1 MNKKIKKGL
10 SVLLAT
16 VLATGCL
23 TAAVAYGSDSVAID
37 ETNFPDANFRE
48 YISDTKDLDGDGY
61 LSASER
67 NITMMSVTE
76 DNEIKTLKGI
86 ENFTSLKILRCSNIG
101 LEELDVSA
109 LSELTA
115 LTCMGNQL
123 TTLDLFNNGKLQRV
137 NCSDNSLTS
146 LRLLSSS
153 LTQLDCYANNLK
165 SLDLSLVS
173 SLQKLRC
180 DQNELTSLD
189 LTNNPQLV
197 DLNCTYNHLTD
208 LNLSKNTKLTDVT
221 NAMIGEQTIELK
233 ATFDG
238 SMIIVPFTEHKLDSS
253 NYVSSSLEDYGDGAG
268 FTYDKFVAYDVSE
281 IDNGI
286 TYYCSTKL
294 EGSEN
299 MKVDVTVSRDFHQVN
314 FYSNADCT
322 DLIGKAFANDG
333 GTVKAP
339 DITNPPQCKV
349 LDTWSDSLEN
359 VTEDKSIY
367 ANWKDNHNYALT
379 SFDGDTAT
387 VKCSACGDSFTLSY
401 IDAVNSKTGDE
412 KYSKFLDVT
421 GDGVI
426 NAKDFSKLNKMK

>member
-16 VLATGCL
+16 VLATGCFS
-23 TAAVAYGSDSVAID
+23 AAVAFGSDSIAIN

-48 YISDTKDLDGDGY
+48 YISETKDLDGDGY
-61 LSASER
+61 LSDSER

-86 ENFTSLKILRCSNIG
+86 EYFTNLKILRCSNIS

-109 LSELTA
+109 LSDLTA
-115 LTCMGNQL
+115 LTCMGNNL
-123 TTLDLFNNGKLQRV
+123 TKLDLFNNNKLQRV
-137 NCSDNSLTS
+137 NCSDNSLTT

-165 SLDLSLVS
+165 TLDLTLVS

-180 DQNELTSLD
+180 DQNELSSLD
-189 LTNNPQLV
+189 LSENKQLT
-197 DLNCTYNHLTD
+197 DINCTYNHLTD
-208 LNLSKNTKLTDVT
+208 LDLSKNTKLTDVT
-221 NAMIGEQTIELK
+221 NAMIGDQTVELK

-238 SMIIVPFTEHKLDSS
+238 SMILVPFTEHKLDSS
-253 NYVSSSLEDYGDGAG
+253 NYVSSSLEDYGDGSG

-286 TYYCSTKL
+286 VYYCNTKL
-294 EGSEN
+294 AGSEN

-314 FYSNADCT
+314 FYFDSDNT
-322 DLIGKAFANDG
+322 QLIGKSFVKDG
-333 GTVKAP
+333 GTVAAP
-339 DITNPPQCKV
+339 AITNPPQCKL
-349 LDTWSDSLEN
+349 LDSWSDTLDN
-359 VTEDKSIY
+359 VTEDKNIY
-367 ANWKDNHNYALT
+367 ANWKDNHSYKLT
-379 SFDGDTAT
+379 SFSGDTAT
-387 VKCSACGDSFTLSY
+387 VKCSSCGDTFTLSY
-401 IDAVNSKTGDE
+401 INAVNSKTGDA
-412 KYSKFLDVT
+412 KYSKYLDVT

-426 NAKDFSKLNKMK
+426 NAKDFSQLNKMK

>member
-16 VLATGCL
+16 VLASGCL
-23 TAAVAYGSDSVAID
+23 NAAVAFGSDSIKID
-37 ETNFPDANFRE
+37 ETSFPDANFRE
-48 YISDTKDLDGDGY
+48 YVSETKDLDGNGY
-61 LSASER
+61 LSDSER

-86 ENFTSLKILRCSNIG
+86 EYFTNLKILRCSNIA

-115 LTCMGNQL
+115 LTCMGNNL
-123 TTLDLFNNGKLQRV
+123 TKLDLFNNNKLQRV

-180 DQNELTSLD
+180 DQNELSSLD
-189 LTNNPQLV
+189 LSENTKLV

-221 NAMIGEQTIELK
+221 NAMIGNQSVELK

-253 NYVSSSLEDYGDGAG
+253 NYVSSSLEDYGDGSG
-268 FTYDKFVAYDVSE
+268 FLYDRFIAYDVSE

-286 TYYCSTKL
+286 EYYCNTLL

-299 MKVDVTVSRDFHQVN
+299 MKVDVTVTRDFHQVN
-314 FYSNADCT
+314 FYSDSDNT
-322 DLIGKAFANDG
+322 NLIGKAFAKDG
-333 GTVKAP
+333 GKVTAP
-339 DITNPPQCKV
+339 AITNPPQCKL
-349 LDTWSDSLEN
+349 LDSWSDSLDN
-359 VTEDKSIY
+359 VTEDKSVY
-367 ANWKDNHNYALT
+367 ANWKDNHSYALS
-379 SFDGDTAT
+379 SFAGDTAT
-387 VKCSACGDSFTLSY
+387 VKCSACGDTFTLSY
-401 IDAVNSKTGDE
+401 IDALNSKTGDA
-412 KYSKFLDVT
+412 KYSKYLDVT

-426 NAKDFSKLNKMK
+426 NAKDFSQLNKMK

>member
-16 VLATGCL
+16 VLATGCFS
-23 TAAVAYGSDSVAID
+23 AALAFGSDSIAIN

-48 YISDTKDLDGDGY
+48 YISETKDLDGDGC
-61 LSASER
+61 LSDSER

-86 ENFTSLKILRCSNIG
+86 EYFTNLKILRCSNIS

-109 LSELTA
+109 LSDLTA
-115 LTCMGNQL
+115 LTCMGNNL
-123 TTLDLFNNGKLQRV
+123 TKLDLFNNNKLQRV
-137 NCSDNSLTS
+137 NCSDNSLTT

-165 SLDLSLVS
+165 TLDLTLVS

-180 DQNELTSLD
+180 DQNELSSLD
-189 LTNNPQLV
+189 LSENKQLT
-197 DLNCTYNHLTD
+197 DINCTYNHLTD
-208 LNLSKNTKLTDVT
+208 LDLSKNTKLTDVT
-221 NAMIGEQTIELK
+221 NAMIGDQTVELK

-238 SMIIVPFTEHKLDSS
+238 SMILVPFTEHKLDSS
-253 NYVSSSLEDYGDGAG
+253 NYVSSSLEDYGDGSG

-286 TYYCSTKL
+286 VYYCDTKL
-294 EGSEN
+294 AGSEN

-314 FYSNADCT
+314 FYSDSDNT
-322 DLIGKAFANDG
+322 QLIGKSFVKDG
-333 GTVKAP
+333 GTVTAP
-339 DITNPPQCKV
+339 AITNPPQCKL
-349 LDTWSDSLEN
+349 LDSWSDTLDN
-359 VTEDKSIY
+359 VTEDKNIY
-367 ANWKDNHNYALT
+367 ANWKDNHSYKLT
-379 SFDGDTAT
+379 SFSGDTAT
-387 VKCSACGDSFTLSY
+387 VKCSSCGDTFTLSY
-401 IDAVNSKTGDE
+401 INAVNSKTGDA
-412 KYSKFLDVT
+412 KYSKYLDVT

-426 NAKDFSKLNKMK
+426 NAKDFSQLNKMK